1 MYIIIVGGGEIGYY
15 LAKALLDEGHEILV
29 VEKNAERS
37 EFICD
42 ELGSVCVRGDGCE
55 AATLTELGTGRADMF
70 IAVTGDDE
78 DNLVACQVAKHK
90 FNVPNTI
97 ARIKNP
103 KNEAIFKKLG
113 IDVTVSS
120 TNVILEY
127 IEQEVPTHPL
137 THLLTIRDKGL
148 EIIEVKI
155 PPDSTTVGKPIKEL
169 SLPPESILS
178 LIIRKEQKPRVP
190 TANTILRA
198 GDQIIAVTSPES
210 EEALRATLTGT

>member
-1 MYIIIVGGGEIGYY
+1 MYIIIVGGGEVGYY
-15 LAKALLDEGHEILV
+15 LSKALLDEGHEVLV
-29 VEKNAERS
+29 LEKDPGVK

-42 ELGSVCVRGDGCE
+42 ELGSICARGDGCE
-55 AATLTELGTGRADMF
+55 AATLEAAGTGRADMF

-90 FNVPNTI
+90 FNVPRTI

-120 TNVILEY
+120 TNVILEN
-127 IEQEVPTHPL
+127 IEEEVPTHPL
-137 THLLTIRDKGL
+137 THLLSIRDKGL
-148 EIIEVKI
+148 EIVEVKI
-155 PPDSTTVGKPIKEL
+155 PPDSATVGKAVKEL

-178 LIIRKEQKPRVP
+178 LIISKERKPQVT
-190 TANTILRA
+190 TANTIIQA
-198 GDQIIAVTSPES
+198 EDQIIAVTTPES
-210 EEALRATLTGT
+210 EEALRTALRGA